1 MPDYEYYC
9 EDGHA
14 YVETRSMSEE
24 QRVAVCPVEG
34 CGKPL
39 KRNWGNSPS
48 AIFKGTGFYS
58 TDKNTGLLK
67 PGQQVD
73 Y

>member
-1 MPDYEYYC
+1 MPAYDYICDDEHLYT
-9 EDGHA
+9 EN
-14 YVETRSMSEE
+14 RSMSEE
-24 QRVAVCPVEG
+24 QKVTECPVEG

-39 KRNWGNSPS
+39 IRVWSTPS
-48 AIFKGTGFYS
+48 AVFKGSGFYS
-58 TDKNTGLLK
+58 TDKNSYLLK